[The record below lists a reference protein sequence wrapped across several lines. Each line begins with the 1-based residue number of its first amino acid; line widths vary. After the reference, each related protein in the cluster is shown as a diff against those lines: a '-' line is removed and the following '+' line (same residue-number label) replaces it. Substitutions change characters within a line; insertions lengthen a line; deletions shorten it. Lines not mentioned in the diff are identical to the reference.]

1 MDTDS
6 FTVHAKTWYLQKYCK
21 RCWNKIWTN
30 YEIDRLLPMV
40 KNKQVVESIKDE
52 LGGKIM
58 KNIFGL
64 RAKAYSYLKDNDDE
78 Y

>member
-1 MDTDS
+1 
-6 FTVHAKTWYLQKYCK
+6 
-21 RCWNKIWTN
+21 
-30 YEIDRLLPMV
+30 MV

-64 RAKAYSYLKDNDDE
+64 GAKEYSYLKDNDDE